1 MVVAQLLLSAAAG
14 ALPLLGL
21 WLMKLLVDAVAG
33 AETAQDPEGS
43 FQEVILLVAAAG
55 TVALAGTGV
64 RLWSVV
70 AAEAQGQAVHDHVH
84 RLLHDKAV
92 ELDLQDMEDPGTLDL
107 LQRARQE
114 APVRPQRLVSGLS
127 QVGQGGL
134 SLILM
139 AGLLAT
145 LHWAV
150 SVLVVAAAVPGLLIR
165 VRHARR
171 LHRWQER
178 RAHDQRETA
187 YFGWLQTAPTAA
199 REVRLF
205 GLGASFRQRYEALRG
220 LLRGE
225 RLELAGRRA
234 RGELA
239 GQVLGLV
246 VTFSAYAYVGWRVIH
261 GLSTIGDLVMYAQAI
276 QRGQAAVQTLFTG
289 VTGVLEDRLFLDGF
303 FRFLAL
309 PSRLPVPARPR
320 AVPATLKSGLALEN
334 VGFRY
339 PSGGPPVLHGVDAV
353 LRPGERVA
361 LVGANGAGK
370 STLVKLLCRFYD
382 PTEGR
387 ITLDGAPLEEH
398 DPLELRRNISA
409 VFQDFVRYELTVADN
424 IRLGASG
431 GPPVT
436 DEEMREAARRSGLHD
451 RVESLPEGYETR
463 LGRRFDGGRELSIGE
478 WQKLALA
485 RAWLRQAPI
494 LLLDEPASSLDARA
508 EDELVRNLLALS
520 ADRVSLVVTHRLSTA
535 RRCDR
540 VWMLDGGRLVEQGS
554 HEDLVARRGPYAS
567 LYEAWSRHVSG

>member
-1 MVVAQLLLSAAAG
+1 
-14 ALPLLGL
+14 
-21 WLMKLLVDAVAG
+21 
-33 AETAQDPEGS
+33 
-43 FQEVILLVAAAG
+43 
-55 TVALAGTGV
+55 
-64 RLWSVV
+64 
-70 AAEAQGQAVHDHVH
+70 
-84 RLLHDKAV
+84 
-92 ELDLQDMEDPGTLDL
+92 
-107 LQRARQE
+107 
-114 APVRPQRLVSGLS
+114 
-127 QVGQGGL
+127 
-134 SLILM
+134 
-139 AGLLAT
+139 
-145 LHWAV
+145 
-150 SVLVVAAAVPGLLIR
+150 
-165 VRHARR
+165 
-171 LHRWQER
+171 
-178 RAHDQRETA
+178 
-187 YFGWLQTAPTAA
+187 
-199 REVRLF
+199 
-205 GLGASFRQRYEALRG
+205 
-220 LLRGE
+220 
-225 RLELAGRRA
+225 
-234 RGELA
+234 
-239 GQVLGLV
+239 
-246 VTFSAYAYVGWRVIH
+246 
-261 GLSTIGDLVMYAQAI
+261 
-276 QRGQAAVQTLFTG
+276 
-289 VTGVLEDRLFLDGF
+289 
-303 FRFLAL
+303 
-309 PSRLPVPARPR
+309 
-320 AVPATLKSGLALEN
+320 
-334 VGFRY
+334 
-339 PSGGPPVLHGVDAV
+339 
-353 LRPGERVA
+353 VA